1 MKYKLAR
8 LFYPYGACRKVLR
21 GPLRGYKF
29 HVAPGYGLTYAF
41 GSSALHLDAL
51 DQLVS
56 PGMTVFDIGA
66 NRGLISLLFSHRA
79 GERGQVVAFEPI
91 TELNHDFA
99 ANMTLNQVGNVTLVQ
114 AAVSQ
119 SEGEMLMEYSP
130 EHSTQGKFQTAEP
143 GLKVSGAHP
152 LKVRTVALDNYVET
166 EKVQPDFMKIDVEGA
181 AGFVF
186 SGARKVLSQMLRRFL
201 SSCMV
206 RKNRHQWIKLC
217 KSMVTRFTTQKG
229 RLLKVSCVAGIVRLS
244 VVLND
249 GFL

>member
-8 LFYPYGACRKVLR
+8 LFYPYGACRRVLR

-186 SGARKVLSQMLRRFL
+186 SGARKVLSQMRPTLFVEL
-201 SSCMV
+201 
-206 RKNRHQWIKLC
+206 HGPEEQA
-217 KSMVTRFTTQKG
+217 SMDKAVQEYG
-229 RLLKVSCVAGIVRLS
+229 YKVYDTEGTPIES
-244 VVLND
+244 VVR
-249 GFL
+249 GWHSPIICRPE